1 MNPTRPSA
9 LSTNGVVATPHY
21 LASQAGVRILQE
33 GGSAVDAAVAANAVL
48 QVVYPHNCSPGGDAF
63 WIMYDPGQGHP
74 VALNGSGRA
83 PAAAALG
90 RLRERGLTQ
99 MPLHGPLPVTVP
111 GAVDSWHEALRRF
124 GRLGLERVL
133 APAIAYAEDGFP
145 ATPKLCNAIARSA
158 GLLALSP
165 AAAAVLLPDGRV
177 PRPGQRVRNPDL
189 ATTYR
194 TLVREGPD
202 AFYRG
207 AIAQRLAA
215 AVQQLGGLLTAD
227 DLAAHTS
234 DWVEPLSMSYRG
246 HDVYELP
253 PNSQGLTALIALAI
267 VEGFDLAALPPRGLE
282 WQHLLVEAKRLA
294 FTDRDAYLTDP
305 AAMQIPVHRLVSK
318 EHAAERRRDIDRRRA
333 GPSRPPGHP
342 QGGDTIYLCVVDR
355 DGQCVSLIQSLYHS
369 FGSGIMAP
377 GTGVLLQNR
386 GAYFSLRADHPNVI
400 APRKRTL
407 HTLMPALMLRD
418 GRPYLV
424 FGSMGGDGQAQTHLQ
439 LVTNIVDARLDVQ
452 EAIDAPRWL
461 SGGEIGGHG
470 PEPLLMEERFPP
482 EVRAGL
488 AAMGHDVVALGPWEQ
503 VMGHA
508 QAIMLREDGVLA
520 GGADPRGDGLAAAW

>member
-48 QVVYPHNCSPGGDAF
+48 QVVYPHNCSLGGDAF
-63 WIMYDPGQGHP
+63 WIIYDPGEGHP

-83 PAAAALG
+83 PEAAQLE

-177 PRPGQRVRNPDL
+177 PRPGPRVRNPD
-189 ATTYR
+189 
-194 TLVREGPD
+194 
-202 AFYRG
+202 
-207 AIAQRLAA
+207 
-215 AVQQLGGLLTAD
+215 
-227 DLAAHTS
+227 
-234 DWVEPLSMSYRG
+234 
-246 HDVYELP
+246 
-253 PNSQGLTALIALAI
+253 
-267 VEGFDLAALPPRGLE
+267 
-282 WQHLLVEAKRLA
+282 
-294 FTDRDAYLTDP
+294 P
-305 AAMQIPVHRLVSK
+305 AAMETPVHRLLSK
-318 EHAAERRRDIDRRRA
+318 EYAAERRGDIDRRRA

-407 HTLMPALMLRD
+407 HTLMPALMPRD
-418 GRPYLV
+418 GPPHLLCGPR
-424 FGSMGGDGQAQTHLQ
+424 GRDGHAPPHLQ
-439 LVTNIVDARLDVQ
+439 
-452 EAIDAPRWL
+452 
-461 SGGEIGGHG
+461 
-470 PEPLLMEERFPP
+470 
-482 EVRAGL
+482 
-488 AAMGHDVVALGPWEQ
+488 VV
-503 VMGHA
+503 
-508 QAIMLREDGVLA
+508 
-520 GGADPRGDGLAAAW
+520 